1 MLFYLIPFVFFTV
14 LISGCSS
21 DKQIISLGIGSFD
34 ITPDGKSIIYTFRK
48 SARMLV
54 YKANID
60 GTQSSLL
67 VGDGVDM
74 QYFNPNCSEDGKKL
88 VFVGSKGG
96 NVNSAVF
103 MCNVEG
109 SNLEKLT
116 PDSALVMETIFSV
129 NGDTVYFTQAGEYKN
144 YSPIAS
150 EAPHK
155 FDIYRINLKDKSIS
169 KRTNEAAYSMYG
181 LADVD
186 NNKWILNLNM
196 EGCYFYN
203 KDGSGMEK
211 IVIANDTL
219 DYSKSYSDPVI
230 IDEDN
235 IVASSYSRL
244 VIVNHQTKTEKL
256 LTHFKGR
263 HFQTIRYNKILNKI
277 FYTLDDG
284 TNSIHSINMDGTGKE
299 DITIVAQ

>member
-1 MLFYLIPFVFFTV
+1 MLSYLIPFIFFTV
-14 LISGCSS
+14 LVSGCSN

-48 SARMLV
+48 SARMLI

-67 VGDGVDM
+67 VGDGVDI
-74 QYFNPNCSEDGKKL
+74 QYYNPNCSEDGKKL

-103 MCNVEG
+103 TCNVDG

-116 PDSALVMETIFSV
+116 PDSALVMETIFSL

-150 EAPHK
+150 KAPHM
-155 FDIYRINLKDKSIS
+155 FDIYRINLKNKSIS

-186 NNKWILNLNM
+186 NNRWILNLNM

-219 DYSKSYSDPVI
+219 DNSKSFSDPVI

-235 IVASSYSRL
+235 ILASSYYRL
-244 VIVNHQTKTEKL
+244 VIVNHRNKTEKL
-256 LTHFKGR
+256 VAPFNGR
-263 HFQTIRYNKILNKI
+263 QIRTIRYNKILNKI
-277 FYTLDDG
+277 FYTLDSD
-284 TNSIHSINMDGTGKE
+284 TSSIHSINLDGTGRE